1 MCVTVVRFTP
11 IEKRT
16 VEQYAALLR
25 QVMPVFAN
33 AAGLKRKYFIKTE
46 QGSAGIYEW
55 ESEQHARDFYN
66 DAWRA
71 QMEELAGDSLTLE
84 YTQINAILDNVSG
97 SVDYRI

>member
-1 MCVTVVRFTP
+1 
-11 IEKRT
+11 
-16 VEQYAALLR
+16 
-25 QVMPVFAN
+25 MPVFAN
-33 AAGLKRKYFIKTE
+33 AAGLKRKYFIRTE
-46 QGSAGIYEW
+46 QGSTGIYEW

-71 QMEELAGDSLTLE
+71 QMEELAGDTLTLE